1 MQIDTQSLRQLIKL
15 DEQATA
21 LFEQGRYGDCAVR
34 CVELAPKV
42 PRPLQI
48 SKLGIIAIYSHDP
61 AMAAQVLA
69 ALESAA
75 KVNPII
81 SVIISFMGPGN
92 PESSLPNF
100 GDPSVRAALTAPQ
113 PMGLGLTPQQA
124 APLLAAGEQPDT
136 ITGEEIQRIA
146 GAVQCQVM

>member
-21 LFEQGRYGDCAVR
+21 LFQQGRYGDCAVR

-42 PRPLQI
+42 PKPLQI
-48 SKLGIIAIYSHDP
+48 SKLGIIAIYSHDT

-75 KVNPII
+75 KANPII
-81 SVIISFMGPGN
+81 SVMVSFMGPGN

-100 GDPSVRAALTAPQ
+100 GDPNVRAALTAPQ
-113 PMGLGLTPQQA
+113 PVGLGLTPQQA
-124 APLLAAGEQPDT
+124 APLLVAGEQPDT
-136 ITGEEIQRIA
+136 ITGQDVESL
-146 GAVQCQVM
+146 GGVL

>member
-21 LFEQGRYGDCAVR
+21 LFQQGRYGDCAVR

-42 PRPLQI
+42 PKPLQI
-48 SKLGIIAIYSHDP
+48 SKLGIIAIYSHDS

-81 SVIISFMGPGN
+81 SVMVSFMGPGN

-100 GDPSVRAALTAPQ
+100 GDPNVRAALTAPQ

-124 APLLAAGEQPDT
+124 APLLAASEQPDT
-136 ITGEEIQRIA
+136 ITGQDIESL
-146 GAVQCQVM
+146 GGVL

>member
-15 DEQATA
+15 DEHATA
-21 LFEQGRYGDCAVR
+21 LFQQCRYGDCAVR

-42 PRPLQI
+42 PKPLQI
-48 SKLGIIAIYSHDP
+48 SKLGIIAIYSHDS

-81 SVIISFMGPGN
+81 SVMVSFMGPGN

-100 GDPSVRAALTAPQ
+100 GDPNVRAALTAPQ
-113 PMGLGLTPQQA
+113 PVGLGLTPQQA

-136 ITGEEIQRIA
+136 ITGQDVESL
-146 GAVQCQVM
+146 GGVL

>member
-21 LFEQGRYGDCAVR
+21 LFEQCRYGDCAVR

-42 PRPLQI
+42 LKPLQI

-61 AMAAQVLA
+61 AMASQVLA

-81 SVIISFMGPGN
+81 SVMVSFMGPGN

-100 GDPSVRAALTAPQ
+100 GDPNVRAALTAPQ
-113 PMGLGLTPQQA
+113 PFGLGLTPQQA

-136 ITGEEIQRIA
+136 ITGQDVESL
-146 GAVQCQVM
+146 GGVL

>member
-21 LFEQGRYGDCAVR
+21 LFQQGRYGDCAVR

-42 PRPLQI
+42 PKPLQI

-81 SVIISFMGPGN
+81 SVMVSFMGPGN
-92 PESSLPNF
+92 PESSLPDF
-100 GDPSVRAALTAPQ
+100 GDPNVRAALTAPQ
-113 PMGLGLTPQQA
+113 PVGLGLTPQQA

-136 ITGEEIQRIA
+136 ITGQNVESL
-146 GAVQCQVM
+146 GGVL

>member
-1 MQIDTQSLRQLIKL
+1 MKIDTQSLRQLIKL

-21 LFEQGRYGDCAVR
+21 LFQQGRYGDCAVR

-42 PRPLQI
+42 PKPLQI
-48 SKLGIIAIYSHDP
+48 SKLGIIAIYSHDS

-81 SVIISFMGPGN
+81 SVMVSFMGPGN

-100 GDPSVRAALTAPQ
+100 GDPNVRAALTAPQ
-113 PMGLGLTPQQA
+113 PVGLGLTPQQA

-136 ITGEEIQRIA
+136 ITGQDVESL
-146 GAVQCQVM
+146 GGVL

>member
-21 LFEQGRYGDCAVR
+21 LFQQGRYGDCAVR

-42 PRPLQI
+42 PKPLQI

-81 SVIISFMGPGN
+81 SVMVSFMGPGN

-100 GDPSVRAALTAPQ
+100 GDPNVRAALTAPQ
-113 PMGLGLTPQQA
+113 PVGLGLTPQQA

-136 ITGEEIQRIA
+136 ITGQDVESL
-146 GAVQCQVM
+146 GGVL